1 MALTVETGT
10 GSATADS
17 YISEADAITYL
28 DNHAASGSSNVFTA
42 AATAAAEIA
51 LRNATRTID
60 SMFGLRFK
68 GARLLGTQALQWPRV
83 AVVTNDNYAID
94 SDAVPALVK
103 NATCE
108 LALRF
113 IADSAGH
120 DTSRL
125 TPDQDKPGAIL
136 NERLKADVV
145 ETDTEYAGASQQ
157 KHYKIVNDMLA
168 PLLHSASKV
177 TLA

>member
-28 DNHAASGSSNVFTA
+28 DKYAASGSSNVFTA
-42 AATAAAEIA
+42 ASTAAAEIA

-60 SMFGLRFK
+60 SMFALRFK
-68 GARLLGTQALQWPRV
+68 GSRLLETQALQWPRV
-83 AVVTNDNYAID
+83 GVVTNDNFAVD
-94 SDAVPALVK
+94 SDSVPALVK
-103 NATCE
+103 HATCE

-113 IADSAGH
+113 IADSSGH

-136 NERLKADVV
+136 EERLKADVV
-145 ETDTEYAGASQQ
+145 ETETHYAGASQQ
-157 KHYKIVNDMLA
+157 KLYKIVADLLG
-168 PLLHSASKV
+168 PLLYSAGKV
-177 TLA
+177 RLT